1 MNIKKLLS
9 LSVVT
14 LMLSMS
20 VSSDVD
26 TTSSIRGSV
35 NASGASV
42 IAEHTPTGITKVTT
56 ASGSGNFSL
65 SFLPIGGPYSITV
78 SAPGFQSEKLEG
90 IFLVLNL

>member
-14 LMLSMS
+14 LILSMS

-42 IAEHTPTGITKVTT
+42 IAEHTPTG
-56 ASGSGNFSL
+56 
-65 SFLPIGGPYSITV
+65 
-78 SAPGFQSEKLEG
+78 
-90 IFLVLNL
+90 

>member
-14 LMLSMS
+14 LILSMS

-35 NASGASV
+35 NASGDSFRSFKSKLLKELPKSV
-42 IAEHTPTGITKVTT
+42 PP
-56 ASGSGNFSL
+56 GS
-65 SFLPIGGPYSITV
+65 
-78 SAPGFQSEKLEG
+78 
-90 IFLVLNL
+90 LVKTNLFFYLV